1 MMERL
6 VSLDSLLI
14 LPFLPF
20 SSHPMPLTKRFVCHR
35 ILYCLGPSSVQFLLI
50 NTIIAKTTRY

>member
-6 VSLDSLLI
+6 VSLDSLLT

-20 SSHPMPLTKRFVCHR
+20 SSHPMPLTKRFVSQNSVLLRPVFCS
-35 ILYCLGPSSVQFLLI
+35 IPSYNI
-50 NTIIAKTTRY
+50 IIAKTTRH